1 MRTPHNDPELTPT
14 SPSPDGEV
22 TRVPGEESR
31 APDARAPKPVRKL
44 AADADGPER
53 RCILSGEHGSREAL
67 VRLALSPDGTLVP
80 DIMARAPGRGAW
92 ISVDRPTLETAIIK
106 GKMKGA
112 VARAFKGAPVS
123 IPADLGEQIDKA
135 FLRTLM
141 AQLGLAAKA
150 GVLLTGAEKVDV
162 AARSGQVALLCH
174 ASDAAD
180 DGRRKRDQSWRV
192 GEDAEGS
199 GMTGRMLPVDRT
211 ALSVALGRDNAV
223 HIAIIDAGWGERLT
237 ALLDRWHHFAESS
250 MGLTGS
256 DATTTG
262 KTLSTDTVD
271 GGQAAV

>member
-1 MRTPHNDPELTPT
+1 MRTPHNDRELIQ
-14 SPSPDGEV
+14 PSVLPHGGEALI
-22 TRVPGEESR
+22 PGEEN
-31 APDARAPKPVRKL
+31 RAPKPVRKVR
-44 AADADGPER
+44 ADADAPER
-53 RCILSGEHGSREAL
+53 RCILSGEHDARDAL
-67 VRLALSPDGTLVP
+67 VRLALSPDGVIVP

-92 ISVDRPTLETAIIK
+92 IGVDRPALEIAISK

-112 VARAFKGAPVS
+112 LARAFKGAPVT
-123 IPADLGEQIDKA
+123 IPADLAEQIDTA
-135 FLRTLM
+135 FHRTLM

-162 AARSGQVALLCH
+162 AARSGDVALLCH

-199 GMTGRMLPVDRT
+199 GMTGRLLPVDRT

-237 ALLDRWHHFAESS
+237 ALLDRWHRYAGSS
-250 MGLTGS
+250 MGHAGH

-262 KTLSTDTVD
+262 TSTPADAA
-271 GGQAAV
+271 GSEQAAV

>member
-14 SPSPDGEV
+14 SPVPDGDEI
-22 TRVPGEESR
+22 RVPDEGS
-31 APDARAPKPVRKL
+31 RAPKPVRKL

-53 RCILSGEHGSREAL
+53 RCILSGDHGAREGL
-67 VRLALSPDGTLVP
+67 VRLALSPDGVLVP

-92 ISVDRPTLETAIIK
+92 IGVDRATLDAAIAK

-112 VARAFKGAPVS
+112 VARAFKGAPATV
-123 IPADLGEQIDKA
+123 PADLGLQIDSA
-135 FLRTLM
+135 FHRTLM

-150 GVLLTGAEKVDV
+150 GALLTGAEKVDV

-199 GMTGRMLPVDRT
+199 GMTGRVLPVDRT

-237 ALLDRWHHFAESS
+237 ALLDRWHHFAGSS
-250 MGLTGS
+250 MGLMGS

-262 KTLSTDTVD
+262 KTPPTETVD